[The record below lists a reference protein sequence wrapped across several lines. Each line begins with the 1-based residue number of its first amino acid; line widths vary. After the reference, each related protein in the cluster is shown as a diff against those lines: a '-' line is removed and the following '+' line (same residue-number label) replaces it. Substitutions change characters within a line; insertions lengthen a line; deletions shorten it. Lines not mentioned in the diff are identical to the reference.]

1 MQVRHRLAHL
11 VVHRD
16 ERAVGLHPCLDRPR
30 DPLNGDEERPDHV
43 ERHVGQR
50 FDVRARRDQRV
61 PQEDRPVVQER
72 DGNLVLID
80 HVCRDLAGD
89 DRAEHVPVIDA
100 RLPSRARI
108 FDSVEHAGQGY
119 PSVVEPIGLEPQAR
133 AHPDKPAIIA
143 GAHRLTFAELDA
155 RANRVA
161 RALRAAGIK
170 PGDRIGCAL
179 KNRIE
184 FFEVTFG
191 AARAG
196 AELVPI
202 SWRAKDD
209 EVGYLLEDSGAG
221 LLVAEEG
228 VEAPIAVLR
237 FDEYSAALAAETDDP
252 LPDAPPIAP
261 PSIRFYTS
269 GTTGR
274 PKAVERARS
283 TVEKYL
289 AAAREH
295 LGIFQVEQP
304 SEIHL
309 CCGPLYHS
317 APLGF
322 SDYALLMGQTVVLME
337 RFDPEEFLRAID
349 SERTTWSMMVPI
361 HFVRLLALPEDVRAR
376 YDISSMRRIIH
387 AAAPCPPAVKR
398 GIIEMFGDDVVWE
411 FYGMTEG
418 RATVITSNEWLRKP
432 GSVGRPMPGAR
443 VKIMDENGAEIPAG
457 ETGLIYVSTGGTFE
471 YAGAPDKTAEVWKG
485 DFFSVGDMGYLDDD
499 GYLFLTDRHQDM
511 IISGGSNV
519 YPAEV
524 EAVLHQH
531 PAVADVA
538 VIGIPDAEWGE
549 AVKAIVETRRSVE
562 TEELIEFC
570 RARLAHYKCPR
581 TIDVVEQLPREPNGK
596 VRKRDLRAPYWE
608 GRATK
613 I

>member
-1 MQVRHRLAHL
+1 M
-11 VVHRD
+11 
-16 ERAVGLHPCLDRPR
+16 
-30 DPLNGDEERPDHV
+30 
-43 ERHVGQR
+43 
-50 FDVRARRDQRV
+50 
-61 PQEDRPVVQER
+61 
-72 DGNLVLID
+72 
-80 HVCRDLAGD
+80 
-89 DRAEHVPVIDA
+89 
-100 RLPSRARI
+100 
-108 FDSVEHAGQGY
+108 
-119 PSVVEPIGLEPQAR
+119 EPIGLEPR
-133 AHPDKPAIIA
+133 AKLHPDKPAIAA
-143 GAHRLTFAELDA
+143 GDRRMTYRELDT

-161 RALRAAGIK
+161 RALRRVGVG
-170 PGDRIGCAL
+170 PGDTVGCAL

-196 AELVPI
+196 AGLVPI
-202 SWRAKDD
+202 SWRAKED
-209 EVGYLLEDSGAG
+209 EVAYLLSDSRAT
-221 LLVAEEG
+221 LLVAEDG
-228 VEAPIAVLR
+228 VDATVRVLHSG
-237 FDEYSAALAAETDDP
+237 DEYEAAVGAETDEP
-252 LPDAPPIAP
+252 LDDAPAIAP

-274 PKAVERARS
+274 PKAVARARS
-283 TVEKYL
+283 TVEAYL
-289 AAAREH
+289 AGAREH

-304 SEIHL
+304 SEVHI

-337 RFDPEEFLRAID
+337 RFEPEEFLRLID
-349 SERTTWSMMVPI
+349 AEAATWSMMVPI
-361 HFVRLLALPEDVRAR
+361 HFVRLLALPDDVRVR

-387 AAAPCPPAVKR
+387 AAAPCPPDIKR
-398 GIIEMFGDDVVWE
+398 RIIDMFGDDVVWE

-418 RATVITSNEWLRKP
+418 RATVISSKEWLKKQ

-443 VKIMDENGAEIPAG
+443 VKIMDAAGNELPAG
-457 ETGLIYVSTGGTFE
+457 ETGLIYVSTGGRFE
-471 YAGAPDKTAEVWKG
+471 YAGAPDKTAEVWNG
-485 DFFSVGDMGYLDDD
+485 DFFSVGDMGYVDPD

-531 PAVADVA
+531 PSVADVA
-538 VIGIPDAEWGE
+538 VIGVPDAEWGE
-549 AVKAIVETRRSVE
+549 AVKAIVEARAPIDAN
-562 TEELIEFC
+562 ELIEFC

-581 TIDVVEQLPREPNGK
+581 TVDLVARLPREPNGK
-596 VRKRDLRAPYWE
+596 VRKRELRAPYWE

>member
-1 MQVRHRLAHL
+1 M
-11 VVHRD
+11 
-16 ERAVGLHPCLDRPR
+16 
-30 DPLNGDEERPDHV
+30 
-43 ERHVGQR
+43 
-50 FDVRARRDQRV
+50 
-61 PQEDRPVVQER
+61 
-72 DGNLVLID
+72 
-80 HVCRDLAGD
+80 
-89 DRAEHVPVIDA
+89 
-100 RLPSRARI
+100 
-108 FDSVEHAGQGY
+108 
-119 PSVVEPIGLEPQAR
+119 EPIGLEALAR
-133 AHPDKPAIIA
+133 AHPDKPAIVTA
-143 GAHRLTFAELDA
+143 ESRVTFAELDA
-155 RANRVA
+155 RANRVS
-161 RALRAAGIK
+161 RALRTAGVK

-209 EVGYLLEDSGAG
+209 EVSYLLEDSKAR
-221 LLVAEEG
+221 LLVAEEDISAG
-228 VEAPIAVLR
+228 VPVLR
-237 FDEYSAALAAETDDP
+237 LGEYEGALQAESDEP
-252 LPDAPPIAP
+252 LPDAPAIAP

-274 PKAVERARS
+274 PKAVERARA
-283 TVEKYL
+283 TVDTYL

-295 LGIFQVEQP
+295 LGIFQVERP
-304 SEIHL
+304 DAVHL

-337 RFDPEEFLRAID
+337 RFDPEEFLRLID
-349 SERTTWSMMVPI
+349 AHRATWSMMVPI
-361 HFVRLLALPEDVRAR
+361 HFVRLLALPEEVRAR
-376 YDISSMRRIIH
+376 YNIGSMRRIIH
-387 AAAPCPPAVKR
+387 AAAPCPPDVKR

-418 RATVITSNEWLRKP
+418 RATVITAEEWLRKP

-443 VKIMDENGAEIPAG
+443 VKILDDAGSEQPPG
-457 ETGLIYVSTGGTFE
+457 ETGLIYVSTGGRFT
-471 YAGAPDKTAEVWKG
+471 YAGAPRKTAEVWNG
-485 DFFSVGDMGYLDDD
+485 DFFSVGDMGYMDAD

-524 EAVLHQH
+524 EAVLHLH

-538 VIGIPDAEWGE
+538 VIGIPDPEWGE
-549 AVKAIVETRRSVE
+549 AVKAIVEPRAPVE
-562 TEELIEFC
+562 PSELIEFC

-581 TIDVVEQLPREPNGK
+581 TVDLVEQLPREPNGK
-596 VRKRDLRAPYWE
+596 VRKRELRAPYWE

>member
-1 MQVRHRLAHL
+1 M
-11 VVHRD
+11 
-16 ERAVGLHPCLDRPR
+16 
-30 DPLNGDEERPDHV
+30 
-43 ERHVGQR
+43 
-50 FDVRARRDQRV
+50 
-61 PQEDRPVVQER
+61 
-72 DGNLVLID
+72 
-80 HVCRDLAGD
+80 
-89 DRAEHVPVIDA
+89 
-100 RLPSRARI
+100 
-108 FDSVEHAGQGY
+108 
-119 PSVVEPIGLEPQAR
+119 EPIGLEPRAR
-133 AHPDKPAIIA
+133 AHPDHIAIVA
-143 GAHRLTFAELDA
+143 GTRRVTFAELDR

-161 RALRAAGIK
+161 RSLRTAGIR
-170 PGDRIGCAL
+170 PGDRVGCSL
-179 KNRIE
+179 RNRVE

-209 EVGYLLEDSGAG
+209 EVTYLLEDSRAG

-228 VEAPIAVLR
+228 VRAPVRVLHAGK
-237 FDEYSAALAAETDDP
+237 DYEAALGAEGDDP
-252 LPDAPPIAP
+252 LSDAPPVAP

-283 TVEKYL
+283 TVDNYL

-295 LGIFQVEQP
+295 LGVFRVEQP

-337 RFDPEEFLRAID
+337 RFDAEEFLRLID
-349 SERTTWSMMVPI
+349 AERATWSMMVPI

-376 YDISSMRRIIH
+376 YDRGSMRRIIH
-387 AAAPCPPAVKR
+387 AAAPCPPDVKR
-398 GIIEMFGDDVVWE
+398 RIIEMFGDDVVWE

-418 RATVITSNEWLRKP
+418 RATVITAEEWLRKP

-443 VKIMDENGAEIPAG
+443 VKILDDAGNEQPPG
-457 ETGLIYVSTGGTFE
+457 ETGLIYVSTGGRFT
-471 YAGAPDKTAEVWKG
+471 YAGAPRQTAEVWNG
-485 DFFSVGDMGYLDDD
+485 DFFSVGDMGYVDAD

-524 EAVLHQH
+524 EAVLHLH

-538 VIGIPDAEWGE
+538 VIGIPDPEWGE
-549 AVKAIVETRRSVE
+549 AVKAIVEPRAPVE
-562 TEELIEFC
+562 PSELIEFC

-581 TIDVVEQLPREPNGK
+581 TVDLVEQLPREPNGK
-596 VRKRDLRAPYWE
+596 VRKRELRAPYWE

>member
-1 MQVRHRLAHL
+1 M
-11 VVHRD
+11 
-16 ERAVGLHPCLDRPR
+16 
-30 DPLNGDEERPDHV
+30 
-43 ERHVGQR
+43 
-50 FDVRARRDQRV
+50 
-61 PQEDRPVVQER
+61 
-72 DGNLVLID
+72 
-80 HVCRDLAGD
+80 
-89 DRAEHVPVIDA
+89 
-100 RLPSRARI
+100 
-108 FDSVEHAGQGY
+108 
-119 PSVVEPIGLEPQAR
+119 EPIGLEPRAR
-133 AHPDKPAIIA
+133 AHPDKPAIVA
-143 GAHRLTFAELDA
+143 EDRRVTFAELDA
-155 RANRVA
+155 RTNRVA
-161 RALRAAGIK
+161 RALRSSGIK

-209 EVGYLLEDSGAG
+209 EVSYLLKDSRAG

-228 VEAPIAVLR
+228 VRAEIPVLH
-237 FDEYSAALAAETDDP
+237 FGDEYDAALRAETDER

-283 TVEKYL
+283 TVDRYL

-295 LGIFQVEQP
+295 LGIFNVEQP
-304 SEIHL
+304 GEVHL

-349 SERTTWSMMVPI
+349 AERATWSMMVPI
-361 HFVRLLALPEDVRAR
+361 HFVRLLALPEDVRAG

-387 AAAPCPPAVKR
+387 AAAPCPPEVKR
-398 GIIEMFGDDVVWE
+398 GMIEMFGDDVVWE

-443 VKIMDENGAEIPAG
+443 VKIMDGNGAELAPG
-457 ETGLIYVSTGGTFE
+457 ETGLIYVSTGGKFE
-471 YAGAPDKTAEVWKG
+471 YADAPDKTAEVWNG
-485 DFFSVGDMGYLDDD
+485 DFFSVGDMGFLDDD

-549 AVKAIVETRRSVE
+549 AVKAIVEAHAPVGAD
-562 TEELIEFC
+562 ELIEFC
-570 RARLAHYKCPR
+570 RARLAHYKCPK
-581 TIDVVEQLPREPNGK
+581 TVDLVEQLPREPNGK

-608 GRATK
+608 GRPTK

>member
-1 MQVRHRLAHL
+1 MV
-11 VVHRD
+11 
-16 ERAVGLHPCLDRPR
+16 
-30 DPLNGDEERPDHV
+30 EERD
-43 ERHVGQR
+43 RH
-50 FDVRARRDQRV
+50 
-61 PQEDRPVVQER
+61 
-72 DGNLVLID
+72 LVLID
-80 HVCRDLAGD
+80 DVRRYLPRD
-89 DRAEHVPVIDA
+89 DRAEHIGLIDDH
-100 RLPSRARI
+100 LPSRARI
-108 FDSVEHAGQGY
+108 FDSVEQAGQGY
-119 PSVVEPIGLEPQAR
+119 PSVVEPIGLEARAR
-133 AHPDKPAIIA
+133 AHPDKPAIVA
-143 GAHRLTFAELDA
+143 GARRVTFAALDA

-161 RALRAAGIK
+161 RALRTAGIK

-209 EVGYLLEDSGAG
+209 EVSYLLEDSRAG
-221 LLVAEEG
+221 LLVAEQG
-228 VEAPIAVLR
+228 VSAEIPVLH
-237 FDEYSAALAAETDDP
+237 FGDEYEAALSAENDDP
-252 LPDAPPIAP
+252 LPDSPPIAP

-283 TVEKYL
+283 TVDNYL

-295 LGIFQVEQP
+295 LGIFHVEQP

-337 RFDPEEFLRAID
+337 RFDPEEFLRVID
-349 SERTTWSMMVPI
+349 AERATWSMMVPI
-361 HFVRLLALPEDVRAR
+361 HFVRLLALPEEVRAR

-387 AAAPCPPAVKR
+387 AAAPCPPDVKR
-398 GIIEMFGDDVVWE
+398 GVIEMFGDDVVWE

-443 VKIMDENGAEIPAG
+443 VKILDEAGVELPPG
-457 ETGLIYVSTGGTFE
+457 ETGLIYVSTGGRFE
-471 YAGAPDKTAEVWKG
+471 YAGAPDKTAEAWNG
-485 DFFSVGDMGYLDDD
+485 DFFSVGDMGFLDDE

-524 EAVLHQH
+524 EAVLHLH
-531 PAVADVA
+531 PAVTDVA
-538 VIGIPDAEWGE
+538 VIGVPDAEWGE
-549 AVKAIVETRRSVE
+549 AVKAIVEARAPVRADD
-562 TEELIEFC
+562 LIEFC

-581 TIDVVEQLPREPNGK
+581 TVDFVEQLPREPNGK

>member
-1 MQVRHRLAHL
+1 M
-11 VVHRD
+11 
-16 ERAVGLHPCLDRPR
+16 
-30 DPLNGDEERPDHV
+30 
-43 ERHVGQR
+43 
-50 FDVRARRDQRV
+50 
-61 PQEDRPVVQER
+61 
-72 DGNLVLID
+72 
-80 HVCRDLAGD
+80 
-89 DRAEHVPVIDA
+89 
-100 RLPSRARI
+100 
-108 FDSVEHAGQGY
+108 
-119 PSVVEPIGLEPQAR
+119 EPIGLEPRAR
-133 AHPDKPAIIA
+133 AHPDHIAIVA
-143 GAHRLTFAELDA
+143 GTRRVTFAELDL

-161 RALRAAGIK
+161 RALRTAGIR
-170 PGDRIGCAL
+170 PGDRVGCSL
-179 KNRIE
+179 RNRVE

-209 EVGYLLEDSGAG
+209 EVTYLLEDSRAG

-228 VEAPIAVLR
+228 VRAPVRVLHAGK
-237 FDEYSAALAAETDDP
+237 DYEAALGAESDDP
-252 LPDAPPIAP
+252 LSDAPPVAP

-283 TVEKYL
+283 TVDNYL

-295 LGIFQVEQP
+295 LGVFRVEQP

-337 RFDPEEFLRAID
+337 RFDPEEFLRLID
-349 SERTTWSMMVPI
+349 AERATWSMMVPI

-376 YDISSMRRIIH
+376 YDRGSMRRIIH
-387 AAAPCPPAVKR
+387 AAAPCPPDVKR
-398 GIIEMFGDDVVWE
+398 RIIEMFGDDVVWE

-418 RATVITSNEWLRKP
+418 RATVITAEEWLRKP

-443 VKIMDENGAEIPAG
+443 VKILDDAGSEQPPG
-457 ETGLIYVSTGGTFE
+457 ETGLIYVSTGGRFT
-471 YAGAPDKTAEVWKG
+471 YAGAPRKTAEVWNG
-485 DFFSVGDMGYLDDD
+485 DFFSVGDMGYMDAD

-524 EAVLHQH
+524 EAVLHLH

-538 VIGIPDAEWGE
+538 VIGIPDPEWGE
-549 AVKAIVETRRSVE
+549 AVKAIVEPRAPVE
-562 TEELIEFC
+562 PSELIEFC

-581 TIDVVEQLPREPNGK
+581 TVDLVEQLPREPNGK
-596 VRKRDLRAPYWE
+596 VRKRELRAPYWE